1 MNNINYLI
9 NLETILVKVNSLLE
23 ENNGT
28 SDK

>member
-9 NLETILVKVNSLLE
+9 NLETILVKVNGLLE

>member
-9 NLETILVKVNSLLE
+9 NLKTILVKVNGLLE